1 MVVSLGVTGMQA
13 GWRGG
18 EFINP
23 MLPAKAKDPQKQY
36 QINQAI
42 EIITREVACLGQG
55 LETRQQPR
63 KSAVEASLAHSI
75 RKLTGDALGASPLD
89 KNS

>member
-55 LETRQQPR
+55 PEMRQR
-63 KSAVEASLAHSI
+63 ARRSAVALRLAYSI
-75 RKLTGDALGASPLD
+75 RKLMRYALGAGSLD
-89 KNS
+89 